1 MDRDSLLGCIIVVV
15 ALISITYLVF
25 WSRNTIE
32 RIARKRLSSVREIL
46 EDLHDG

>member
-15 ALISITYLVF
+15 ALSSITYLVL
-25 WSRNTIE
+25 WSRRTIE

-46 EDLHDG
+46 EDLRDD